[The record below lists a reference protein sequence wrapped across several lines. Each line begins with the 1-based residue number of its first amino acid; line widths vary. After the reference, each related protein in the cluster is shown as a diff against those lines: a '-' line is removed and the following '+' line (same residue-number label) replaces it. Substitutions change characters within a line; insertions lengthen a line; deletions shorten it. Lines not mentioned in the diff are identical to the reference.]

1 MANITPAPAERHPNT
16 QCHPTRD
23 ATSDRQLVTIQRRH
37 GGHGAWRTVA
47 KVRANGA
54 GIFHAKLRLAAT
66 KKDQVRATAAGSG
79 NSLAFSLTRPSAT
92 LRYGPWGN

>member
-1 MANITPAPAERHPNT
+1 MTIWG
-16 QCHPTRD
+16 RD